1 MMKIAVI
8 GAGAMGLRYGILLK
22 EAGNTVDF
30 IDGWDKNVET
40 IKAQGGAYVSRDH
53 EDKHL
58 VPIDIFYPE
67 DYQGEPDCCIF
78 FLKQMQLAD
87 MLKRCA
93 SFFKPNQYAFTCMN
107 GYGHIEKI
115 AKYFAPEKII
125 AGTALVATVLNG
137 AGDVD
142 FIGKRGAGSMNM
154 ANYTEK
160 PDDFTHALFDELEI
174 AQFHPTLTT
183 NFMGTILAKVVFN
196 SVVNT
201 ICTMFEMTMGE
212 FAAYDGAEEMAR
224 QLIDEAYDVCER
236 AGVKM
241 INTRQDEVASIM
253 YVSKDAMPLHYPSM
267 YLDMHN
273 YRPTEVDYING
284 YIVKLGRQYRY
295 EAKTHAF
302 LTHEVHLAELGKQRE
317 LARKQA

>member
-1 MMKIAVI
+1 MKFTVI
-8 GAGAMGLRYGILLK
+8 GAGAMGLRYGILLQD
-22 EAGNTVDF
+22 AGNEVDF
-30 IDGWDKNVET
+30 IDGWDQNIAKIRE
-40 IKAQGGAYVSRDH
+40 QGGAYVSRDH

-58 VPIDIFYPE
+58 ASISISTPE
-67 DYQGEPDCCIF
+67 EYDGDPDCYIF
-78 FLKQMQLAD
+78 FMKQMQLAD
-87 MLKRCA
+87 MLKRCQH
-93 SFFKPNQYAFTCMN
+93 FFKPHQYAFTCMN
-107 GYGHIEKI
+107 GMGHIDKL
-115 AKYFAPEKII
+115 AQYFEPAKII

-137 AGDVD
+137 PGDVD

-160 PDDFTHALFDELEI
+160 PDEFTHALFDELEK

-183 NFMGTILAKVVFN
+183 NFMGTLLAKVVFN

-212 FAAYDGAEEMAR
+212 YAAYDGAEEMAQ

-236 AGVKM
+236 AGVKL

-253 YVSKDAMPLHYPSM
+253 YVSKEAMPLHYPSM
-267 YLDMHN
+267 YQDMHN

-284 YIVKLGRQYRY
+284 YLVKLGDDHRY
-295 EAKTHAF
+295 NAKTHRF

-317 LARKQA
+317 LKQQAK